1 MTCWAARD
9 TTPAPD
15 DDDEILLRRRDRMT
29 SDDGIGGWM
38 DAAAWEEYWSP
49 SQPSR
54 QIDHDRK
61 LASSIQAAEE
71 FRASLAGRQLL
82 QSRKVQVANDE
93 ALARVLQQPLRPPVC
108 ARGGDERRPAK
119 PRPSE
124 RVTSYPARSTATQ
137 LADIATTD
145 DVQVGEL
152 QLTII

>member
-71 FRASLAGRQLL
+71 FRASLAAGGKWGQERAVFGRG
-82 QSRKVQVANDE
+82 RKQ
-93 ALARVLQQPLRPPVC
+93 
-108 ARGGDERRPAK
+108 RRP
-119 PRPSE
+119 
-124 RVTSYPARSTATQ
+124 
-137 LADIATTD
+137 
-145 DVQVGEL
+145 DVASSA
-152 QLTII
+152 